1 MRTIMNISMPEPMAI
16 LIDNEVATGKY
27 SSKSEFFRS
36 LFRNWAEIK
45 LANELK
51 ESRKEMK
58 AGKKKLLKSLADLD

>member
-1 MRTIMNISMPEPMAI
+1 MNISMPEPMAI